1 LNESAIKIS
10 LSKIRDEFSKLP
22 SDSLVDVVASYK
34 PASLVIDGDIFTSSV
49 WIDQVGND
57 KLLIVALSKKRFF
70 LESVYCLGFKLTKG
84 TDIEYLSNEQLWEMG
99 IP

>member
-1 LNESAIKIS
+1 MNESGIKIS

-22 SDSLVDVVASYK
+22 SDSLVDAAANYK
-34 PASLVIDGDIFTSSV
+34 PASMVLDGDTFTSSV
-49 WIDQVGND
+49 WIDQVGKD
-57 KLLIVALSKKRFF
+57 KLLIVALSKNRVF

-84 TDIEYLSNEQLWEMG
+84 TDVEYLSSEQLWDIG